1 MRAGSMRRR
10 AIAGLL
16 LVLGLAAWA
25 RPIRAGD
32 PAGPLLED
40 RLRKLEEANRAILE
54 RLDRSEREREQ
65 TEGRYRELEQ
75 RYEELR
81 RKVEGPA
88 PGGLPA
94 PPDGARPEAT
104 PPEPGLDPLPPAEP
118 GPGSEPGS
126 EGDDGP
132 EAGPSSSGGD
142 RKTPEGPRI
151 PLVAEFEDGFALK
164 SRDESY
170 TLRFHVLDQTDF
182 KSFVPGDQVP
192 ARSGLYIPRVR
203 FYFEGDLTR
212 LFQYEVSLQRS
223 VEGTWDLL
231 DGSLNTK
238 LSEGFQ
244 VKFGRFLVPYS
255 YDWYDHL
262 EQYFITPERGL
273 FPLNFGLSR
282 SAGLMA
288 HGRLFDD
295 RVQYALGGFDGH
307 LAGVADNNTT
317 RDAVGYLN
325 VKPFLDSDAYPG
337 LRNLNIGASG
347 FLGQQVSPGD
357 PLPLRTSIQTSEN
370 DEAAESAS
378 SIFLRFDEDV
388 FALGGRSA
396 GAIHLA
402 WYSGPLSLEAEW
414 QSGSVSFAKR
424 GRPGRTAVPIQ
435 GYHATLGYFLT
446 GESVTGRTTVEPL
459 RPFDPIRGEWGPGAW
474 EVFAR
479 YSHLDLG
486 DSVFDAGLADRERW
500 TNRIGLTDIGLN
512 WYLTRTTKLY
522 FDWQRS
528 YYGSPV
534 ILNPAKDLF
543 GRTNDLF
550 WIRCQFYF

>member
-1 MRAGSMRRR
+1 MMRASSMSRW

-16 LVLGLAAWA
+16 FALGLAPAA
-25 RPIRAGD
+25 RPLRAEE
-32 PAGPLLED
+32 PAAPPLED
-40 RLRKLEEANRAILE
+40 RLRKLEEINQAILE
-54 RLDRSEREREQ
+54 RLDRSERDREHS
-65 TEGRYRELEQ
+65 EARYRDLEQ

-81 RKVEGPA
+81 RKVEDPPREGP
-88 PGGLPA
+88 PA
-94 PPDGARPEAT
+94 PPDGAMPEAA
-104 PPEPGLDPLPPAEP
+104 PPAPEDGPLPPAEP
-118 GPGSEPGS
+118 EADGP
-126 EGDDGP
+126 GP

-142 RKTPEGPRI
+142 RKTPEGPRV
-151 PLVAEFEDGFALK
+151 PLFAEFEDGFALK

-182 KSFVPGDQVP
+182 KVFVPGDQKP

-223 VEGTWDLL
+223 VEGVWDLL

-317 RDAVGYLN
+317 RDAVGYIN

-337 LRNLNIGASG
+337 LRNLNLGASG

-357 PLPLRTSIQTSEN
+357 PLPLRTSLQSSEN
-370 DEAAESAS
+370 DDAAQSAS
-378 SIFLRFDEDV
+378 SIFLQFDEDV

-402 WYSGPLSLEAEW
+402 WYNGPFSFEGEW
-414 QSGSVSFAKR
+414 QAGSVSFAKR

-435 GYHATLGYFLT
+435 GYHATAGYFLT

-459 RPFDPIRGEWGPGAW
+459 RPFDPIRSEWGPGAW

-486 DSVFDAGLADRERW
+486 DSVFDAELADRDRW
-500 TNRIGLTDIGLN
+500 TNRIGLTDIGFN
-512 WYLTRTTKLY
+512 WYLTRTIKLY